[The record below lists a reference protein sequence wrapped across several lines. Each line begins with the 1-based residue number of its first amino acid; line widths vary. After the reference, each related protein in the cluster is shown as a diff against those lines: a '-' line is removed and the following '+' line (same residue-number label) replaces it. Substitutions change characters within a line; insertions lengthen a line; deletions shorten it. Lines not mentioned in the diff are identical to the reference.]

1 MALTIAEI
9 RKQYP
14 EYSDMSDE
22 ALARSLH
29 QSYYSDMEFGEFAN
43 KIGYTLPDPA
53 GLNQPSAVEQF
64 VDNSIGEFEVLGAV
78 GSSILAEPVSG
89 LAGIV
94 QALNPWATQGAGSRT
109 VEATRDF
116 LTYEPRTDIGKDKL
130 NAIAGYIEPVG
141 KALEYVETG
150 LGDATYDATES
161 PVLSAGAT
169 TVPTAILEALSV
181 GLAKGAARVKRATP
195 ENVKTELSKLGVDP
209 AQLSDEAVLKVV
221 DELNEGADFSGD
233 GLVGALENAE
243 MPEDWVPK
251 TRAEQ
256 QGIETGNFDLWRK
269 QNEAASGVYGSNAEQ
284 AVNRFT
290 DFRERQLGRVVQG
303 QLDSLGP
310 TEGASSLASSSELL
324 YDGILSKVEN
334 AKQAK
339 SDAYARVENIANEHG
354 PMMAEG
360 SVMQEGLGAA
370 YQGFNGDIKLASK
383 TETPNAYGLY
393 EELQAALR
401 GEKSSDLPGALT
413 VATNK
418 MESLDNF
425 ESLRRRISAAERATA
440 PGSADQA
447 LLGQVRRQYDSWL
460 DEAVENGK
468 FFGSPEQL
476 DALKEARRL
485 NRDYMQIVKGTHK
498 DGKPTART
506 RIINDVVNGRS
517 TPEEVVNKIIG
528 GTGKKQGAAI
538 VEDFKRLF
546 GEDSPEFGALRQSAF
561 MNIFGPAFKV
571 AEDGSLQLS
580 KGSYINRL
588 SDQLKNNES
597 NLRALFDESE
607 LRRWNKFA
615 GELRKLQEDVRK
627 KNFSGSAYHLAGPMS
642 ALVDRVGIITQ
653 WLPFLREGAE
663 SVSKS
668 RRWRDLRKN
677 GLAEGDFTVSSDT
690 ATLLG
695 ALLGGAPAPSGVSP
709 ALLLSEDDEP
719 RNQGVLAVK

>member
-29 QSYYSDMEFGEFAN
+29 QSYYSDMEFGEFAG

-53 GLNQPSAVEQF
+53 GINQPGSFERF
-64 VDNSIGEFEVLGAV
+64 VDNSVGEFEVLGAV
-78 GSSILAEPVSG
+78 GSSVLAEPISG
-89 LAGIV
+89 LAGIA
-94 QALNPWATQGAGSRT
+94 QSLNPWAEPGAGAQA

-116 LTYEPRTDIGKDKL
+116 LTYEPRTDEGRDKL
-130 NAIAGYIEPVG
+130 NTLSDFIEPAG
-141 KALEYVETG
+141 RAMEYAEKS
-150 LGDATYDATES
+150 LGDATYNATGS
-161 PVLSAGAT
+161 PALAAGAAS
-169 TVPTAILEALSV
+169 VPTAILELLGV
-181 GLAKGAARVKRATP
+181 GLGKGATQAKRATP
-195 ENVKTELSKLGVDP
+195 ENVKTELTRLGVDSH
-209 AQLSDEAVLKVV
+209 QMSEEAVLRVV
-221 DELNEGADFSGD
+221 EELNEGADFSSD
-233 GLVGALENAE
+233 ALVGVLENVD

-269 QNEAASGVYGSNAEQ
+269 QNEAAAGVYGSDAEQ
-284 AVNRFT
+284 TVNRFT
-290 DFRERQLGRVVQG
+290 DFRERQLGKVVPYQM
-303 QLDSLGP
+303 DDLGP
-310 TEGASSLASSSELL
+310 TEGASSLASNAGML

-339 SDAYARVENIANEHG
+339 TDAYTRVDDIAKERG

-370 YQGFNGDIKLASK
+370 YRGFDGDIKLASK
-383 TETPNAYGLY
+383 TETPNAYGLF
-393 EELQAALR
+393 EKLHAALR
-401 GEKSSDLPGALT
+401 GEKSSGLPGALT
-413 VATNK
+413 IATNK

-425 ESLRRRISAAERATA
+425 ESLRRRISAAERASA

-447 LLGQVRRQYDSWL
+447 LLGQVRRQYGSWL

-485 NRDYMQIVKGTHK
+485 NREYMQIVKGTHK

-506 RIINDVVNGRS
+506 RIVNDVVNGRS
-517 TPEEVVNKIIG
+517 TPEKVVNKIIG

-580 KGSYINRL
+580 RGSYINRL

-607 LRRWNKFA
+607 VGRWNKFS

-642 ALVDRVGIITQ
+642 ALIDRVGIITQ
-653 WLPFLREGAE
+653 WLPFMREGAE

-719 RNQGVLAVK
+719 RNQGVLAIK

>member
-29 QSYYSDMEFGEFAN
+29 QSYYRDMEFGEFAG

-53 GLNQPSAVEQF
+53 GINQPGAFEQF
-64 VDNSIGEFEVLGAV
+64 ADNSIGELEVVGAV

-89 LAGIV
+89 LAGIA
-94 QALNPWATQGAGSRT
+94 QSLNPWAEPGAGYRA
-109 VEATRDF
+109 VGAARNF
-116 LTYEPRTDIGKDKL
+116 LTYEPCTDEGRDKL
-130 NAIAGYIEPVG
+130 NTLSDFIEPAG
-141 KALEYVETG
+141 RAMEYAEKS
-150 LGDATYDATES
+150 LGDATYNATGS
-161 PVLSAGAT
+161 PALAAGAAS
-169 TVPTAILEALSV
+169 VPTAILELLGV
-181 GLAKGAARVKRATP
+181 GLGKGATQAKRATP
-195 ENVKTELSKLGVDP
+195 ENVKTELTRLGVDSH
-209 AQLSDEAVLKVV
+209 QMSEEAVLRVV
-221 DELNEGADFSGD
+221 DELNEGADFSSD
-233 GLVGALENAE
+233 ALVGVLENVD

-269 QNEAASGVYGSNAEQ
+269 QNEAAAGVYGSHAEQ

-290 DFRERQLGRVVQG
+290 DFRERQLGKVVQN
-303 QLDSLGP
+303 QMDDLGL
-310 TEGASSLASSSELL
+310 TEGASSLASNAGML
-324 YDGILSKVEN
+324 YDGLLSKVEN

-339 SDAYARVENIANEHG
+339 TDAYTRVDDIAKERG

-370 YQGFNGDIKLASK
+370 YRGFDGDIKLASK

-393 EELQAALR
+393 EEFHAALR
-401 GEKSSDLPGALT
+401 GEKSSGLPGALT

-425 ESLRRRISAAERATA
+425 ESLRRRISAAERASA

-485 NRDYMQIVKGTHK
+485 NREYMQIVKGTHK

-506 RIINDVVNGRS
+506 GIINDVVNGRS

-580 KGSYINRL
+580 RGSYINRL

-607 LRRWNKFA
+607 VNRWNKFA
-615 GELRKLQEDVRK
+615 SELRKLQEDVRK

-642 ALVDRVGIITQ
+642 ALVDKVGIIAQ
-653 WLPFLREGAE
+653 WLPFMREGAE

-677 GLAEGDFTVSSDT
+677 GLAEGDFAVSSDT

-695 ALLGGAPAPSGVSP
+695 ALLGGAPAHSGASP
-709 ALLLSEDDEP
+709 ALLLSEDDKP
-719 RNQGVLAVK
+719 RNQGVLAFK